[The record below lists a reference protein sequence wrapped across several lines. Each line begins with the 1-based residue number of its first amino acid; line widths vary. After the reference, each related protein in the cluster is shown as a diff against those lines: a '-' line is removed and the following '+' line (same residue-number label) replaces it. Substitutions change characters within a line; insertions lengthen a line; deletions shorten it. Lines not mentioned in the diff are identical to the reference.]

1 LNKAFFQY
9 DRRLLRDTK
18 AVVSGRKR
26 ALDLLA
32 LLILVPLAL
41 PAGLLIALAV
51 WLDSAGPVIYRA
63 ERVGIGG
70 RRFAMLKFR
79 TMRCGAAGA
88 GVAAA
93 GDARIT
99 PVGRFLRG
107 TRLDELPQLLNVA
120 RGQMSM
126 VGPRPEA
133 PEFVALHPDEYRT
146 ILEVPPGITGPT
158 QLRFAGVEA
167 RLLSGHDD
175 PETYYRDQLL
185 PDKVAMDVDYA
196 RSRSNRRD
204 LRVLCQTLVLP
215 LILVWQSLREG
226 GAAGEGDGLAGGAG
240 SAGIRR
246 SVAIAGITMAVV
258 ALPVLF
264 AVSLGSPR

>member
-1 LNKAFFQY
+1 
-9 DRRLLRDTK
+9 
-18 AVVSGRKR
+18 
-26 ALDLLA
+26 LDLLA
-32 LLILVPLAL
+32 LVVLSPLAV

-51 WLDSAGPVIYRA
+51 WLDSPGPVIYRA
-63 ERVGIGG
+63 ERVGFGG
-70 RRFAMLKFR
+70 RGFAMLKFR
-79 TMRCGAAGA
+79 TMRCDAAGA

-99 PVGRFLRG
+99 PVGRFLRA
-107 TRLDELPQLLNVA
+107 TRLDELPQLVNVI
-120 RGQMSM
+120 RGEMSM

-133 PEFVALHPDEYRT
+133 AEFVALHPDDYRT
-146 ILEVPPGITGPT
+146 ILDVPPGITGPT

-215 LILVWQSLREG
+215 LILLWQSLHTENVAGRAEDRG
-226 GAAGEGDGLAGGAG
+226 GAAGPV
-240 SAGIRR
+240 GIRR
-246 SVAIAGITMAVV
+246 SAAIAGVTMAVV
-258 ALPVLF
+258 AMPVLF
-264 AVSLGSPR
+264 ALSLGPPR